1 MTSKNYLNLPKTS
14 EQIFKDLED
23 KIDNLN
29 FRLSE
34 LENRLPKSFDIFY
47 KPPHQEKHQ
56 KLHLSLDDIYA
67 RINRIERQ
75 IEQ

>member
-1 MTSKNYLNLPKTS
+1 MESPSYLNLPKTND
-14 EQIFKDLED
+14 QIFKDLES

-29 FRLSE
+29 VRLSI

-47 KPPHQEKHQ
+47 KAPGQEKHQ

-67 RINRIERQ
+67 RINRIE
-75 IEQ
+75 EQMK

>member
-14 EQIFKDLED
+14 EQVLKDLEN

-34 LENRLPKSFDIFY
+34 LESRLPKSFDIFY
-47 KPPHQEKHQ
+47 KPPGQEKHQ